1 MVVRRVVWTVG
12 VLLVAVLLAA
22 CGKDEKGATARRPVP
37 VLVAKAVSGSVP
49 VQIRGVGNVEPY
61 QSVAVRTMV
70 GGQIMEQR
78 VRDGQEVAAGDVLF
92 VLDVRP
98 FLATLKD
105 AQGRLERDVALLK
118 KADDDLV
125 RYTNLKQ
132 KDVVSQQQFDQS
144 QTDAKSLRASI
155 KLSEAQID
163 QARLQVEYATIKAP
177 FAGRVG
183 SVLVNQGNIIKAND
197 DRSLLAINQIQ
208 PIYVAFSVPEQFL
221 PEIAARMG
229 KERLAVQVFLAGD
242 DTHPINGVLA
252 VVDNAVD
259 RTTGT
264 IKLKGLFENK
274 DKRLWP
280 GQFARCVVDLANRD
294 NVVTVPAEAVQVGL
308 QGNFIYVLRPDNT
321 AEFRLVE
328 TGGVSGGRT
337 VILKGVSAGETVV
350 TDGHVRLAPNLAVE
364 VKGDAKPASPVSD
377 PASGKEGKGS

>member
-1 MVVRRVVWTVG
+1 MWERRVLSAIG
-12 VLLVAVLLAA
+12 VMAMVIVLAA
-22 CGKDEKGATARRPVP
+22 CGKDEQKGSARRAAPVS
-37 VLVAKAVSGSVP
+37 VAKAESGSVP
-49 VQIRGVGNVEPY
+49 VQIKGVGNVEPY

-92 VLDVRP
+92 VLDARP
-98 FLATLKD
+98 FQASLKD
-105 AQGRLERDVALLK
+105 AQGRLERDTALLK
-118 KADDDLV
+118 KADDDLA

-163 QARLQVEYATIKAP
+163 QAKLQLEYATIRAP

-197 DRSLLAINQIQ
+197 DRSLLSITQIQ
-208 PIYVAFSVPEQFL
+208 PIYVAFAVPEQFL
-221 PEIAARMG
+221 PEITGRMG
-229 KERLAVQVFLAGD
+229 KEPLAVKVFLAGD
-242 DTHPINGVLA
+242 DTHPETGVLA
-252 VVDNAVD
+252 VVDNTVD

-264 IKLKGLFENK
+264 IKLKGLFKNQN
-274 DKRLWP
+274 KRLWP

-294 NVVTVPAEAVQVGL
+294 NVITVPSPAVQVGL
-308 QGNFIYVLRPDNT
+308 QGNFVYVVRPDNT

-328 TGGVSGGRT
+328 TGGVFDERT
-337 VILKGVSAGETVV
+337 VIAKGVYAGETVV
-350 TDGHVRLAPNLAVE
+350 TDGHVRLAPNMAVE
-364 VKGDAKPASPVSD
+364 IKGEDK